1 MESEVNA
8 NLSKHYLIY
17 TFIIL
22 ALLQEKKMK
31 YKLRY
36 FYSKGAFLVLVW
48 IMLITSAMTFLFRLL
63 TDTGP
68 INIYSHYKD
77 PRLFLIPIFAF
88 IPIAGWLADV
98 RYGNFKVFKFGALL
112 FFVSAVLAC
121 ICQIMSIE
129 KVHPTVTGITST
141 AAVLAEYL
149 GCSACAVTAVQLGLD
164 QMPDASSDNIIS
176 FIKWFIFSGI
186 FGVWISEI
194 ILKCTV
200 YCAFIDPNN
209 TFIFFSLYP
218 VLAVS
223 ILCCS
228 IFLLAPKWL
237 IIEPKSPQSLKTI
250 YQVLKFAAKHK
261 SPLNRSALTYWE
273 EDIPSRMDLGKLR
286 YGGPFT
292 TEQVE
297 DVKTFFKI
305 IVVQIPLFFV
315 SLSFHIHPNHLPLHA
330 LLNKCTASLMRVF
343 TYHPF
348 VGAMLVTLISEFVT
362 YPLVKIKPPSILK
375 QIGFACFIIVVAN
388 IGILI
393 AEVVSYFHDIQTWIE
408 ITSSIISSVIHFFFL
423 SNSILM
429 FACAQ
434 SPYNM
439 RGLLVGFAFLLHAS
453 SLGLGELLF
462 SITVKLGDKCY
473 YYIIYS
479 SVMVVVTLFGFS
491 LYCLLARWY
500 KRRVRDE
507 EYNVHRVVEEVYD
520 RYLSNDM
527 YH

>member
-1 MESEVNA
+1 
-8 NLSKHYLIY
+8 
-17 TFIIL
+17 
-22 ALLQEKKMK
+22 MK

-48 IMLITSAMTFLFRLL
+48 ILLGASAMTFLNHLF
-63 TDTGP
+63 TKSSGVITS
-68 INIYSHYKD
+68 YSHYKD
-77 PRLFLIPIFAF
+77 ERFLLLPIIAF

-112 FFVSAVLAC
+112 IFVSTVLTC
-121 ICQIMSIE
+121 ICLIIKE
-129 KVHPTVTGITST
+129 EGVHPTVSSIAIT
-141 AAVLAEYL
+141 AAVLSAYL
-149 GCSACAVTAVQLGLD
+149 GFSACAITALQLGLD

-176 FIKWFIFSGI
+176 FIKWFICSAF

-194 ILKCTV
+194 ILKSTV
-200 YCAFIDPNN
+200 SCASDDPV
-209 TFIFFSLYP
+209 IFFSLYP
-218 VLAVS
+218 VLAMS
-223 ILCCS
+223 ILCCG

-237 IIEPKSPQSLKTI
+237 IIEPKSPQSLKSI

-261 SPLNRSALTYWE
+261 APLNRSALTYWE
-273 EDIPSRMDLGKLR
+273 EDVPSRLDLGKSR

-305 IVVQIPLFFV
+305 VVIQIPLFFV
-315 SLSFHIHPNHLPLHA
+315 SLSSRKLYVTVPLDHQPSSSI
-330 LLNKCTASLMRVF
+330 NECTSVLISLF
-343 TYHPF
+343 TYHQC
-348 VGAMLVTLISEFVT
+348 VGVMLVTLISEFVV
-362 YPLVKIKPPSILK
+362 YPLVKIEPPSILK

-388 IGILI
+388 MGILS
-393 AEVVSYFHDIQTWIE
+393 AEVVSYFHEIQIWIQ
-408 ITSSIISSVIHFFFL
+408 IASSIIGGLVHLSFL
-423 SNSILM
+423 TNSILL

-439 RGLLVGFAFLLHAS
+439 RGLLVGFAFLLHVS
-453 SLGLGELLF
+453 SLLLGELF
-462 SITVKLGDKCY
+462 FGMTVKLCDKCY
-473 YYIIYS
+473 NYIIYS
-479 SVMVVVTLFGFS
+479 SVMVAITLFGFI

-520 RYLSNDM
+520 RYLSNCM

>member
-1 MESEVNA
+1 
-8 NLSKHYLIY
+8 
-17 TFIIL
+17 
-22 ALLQEKKMK
+22 MK

-48 IMLITSAMTFLFRLL
+48 MMLITSALSFLYRMFNKSGGIPTYLQ
-63 TDTGP
+63 
-68 INIYSHYKD
+68 YKD
-77 PRLFLIPIFAF
+77 QRFLLLPIIAF
-88 IPIAGWLADV
+88 IPIAGSLADV

-112 FFVSAVLAC
+112 LFVSAVLTC
-121 ICQIMSIE
+121 ICVII
-129 KVHPTVTGITST
+129 KDKRVHPTVTMVAIT
-141 AAVLAEYL
+141 AAILIMYL
-149 GCSACAVTAVQLGLD
+149 GVSACIVTALQLGLD

-176 FIKWFIFSGI
+176 FIKWFIFSALL
-186 FGVWISEI
+186 GVWISQNI
-194 ILKCTV
+194 FKSTV
-200 YCAFIDPNN
+200 RCAFVDLDNN
-209 TFIFFSLYP
+209 IFFSLYP
-218 VLAVS
+218 VFAMS

-237 IIEPKSPQSLKTI
+237 IIEPKSPQSLKII

-261 SPLNRSALTYWE
+261 APLNRSALTYWE
-273 EDIPSRMDLGKLR
+273 EDVPSRMDLGKSR

-305 IVVQIPLFFV
+305 IVIQIPLFIV
-315 SLSFHIHPNHLPLHA
+315 SLSSGKFSAYLYHQPSLSISE
-330 LLNKCTASLMRVF
+330 CTASLISLF
-343 TYHPF
+343 TYNPC
-348 VGAMLVTLISEFVT
+348 VCAMVMTLISEFIVH
-362 YPLVKIKPPSILK
+362 PLVKIEPPSILK

-388 IGILI
+388 IGILS
-393 AEVVSYFHDIQTWIE
+393 AEVVSYFHDIQIWIE
-408 ITSSIISSVIHFFFL
+408 IATLIIGGLVNLSFL
-423 SNSILM
+423 TNCILL

-439 RGLLVGFAFLLHAS
+439 RGLLAGFAFLLHFS
-453 SLGLGELLF
+453 SLILGDF
-462 SITVKLGDKCY
+462 FFDITVKFCDKCY
-473 YYIIYS
+473 NYIIYS
-479 SVMVVVTLFGFS
+479 SVMVAITLFGFI

-507 EYNVHRVVEEVYD
+507 EYNAHRVVEEVYD

>member
-1 MESEVNA
+1 
-8 NLSKHYLIY
+8 
-17 TFIIL
+17 
-22 ALLQEKKMK
+22 MK

-48 IMLITSAMTFLFRLL
+48 MMLIASALSFLYHMFTKSVGIQTYL
-63 TDTGP
+63 
-68 INIYSHYKD
+68 HYKD
-77 PRLFLIPIFAF
+77 QRFLLLPIIAF
-88 IPIAGWLADV
+88 IPIAGSLADV

-112 FFVSAVLAC
+112 LFVSTVLTC
-121 ICQIMSIE
+121 ICVII
-129 KVHPTVTGITST
+129 KDKRVHSTVTMVAIT
-141 AAVLAEYL
+141 AAVLIMYL
-149 GCSACAVTAVQLGLD
+149 GASTCLVTALQLGLD

-176 FIKWFIFSGI
+176 FIKWFIFSSV
-186 FGVWISEI
+186 FGSWISESI
-194 ILKCTV
+194 FTSTVHCTFV
-200 YCAFIDPNN
+200 DPDNN
-209 TFIFFSLYP
+209 IFFSLYP
-218 VLAVS
+218 VFAIS

-237 IIEPKSPQSLKTI
+237 IIEPKSPQSLKII

-261 SPLNRSALTYWE
+261 APLNRSALTYWE
-273 EDIPSRMDLGKLR
+273 EDVPSRMDLGKSR

-305 IVVQIPLFFV
+305 IVIQIPLFII
-315 SLSFHIHPNHLPLHA
+315 SLSYRNLYVHLDHQ
-330 LLNKCTASLMRVF
+330 LLPSINKCTASLISCF

-348 VGAMLVTLISEFVT
+348 VCVMLVTLFSEFIV
-362 YPLVKIKPPSILK
+362 YPLVKMEPPSILK
-375 QIGFACFIIVVAN
+375 QIGFACFIIVIAN
-388 IGILI
+388 IGILS
-393 AEVVSYFHDIQTWIE
+393 ADVVSYFHDIQIWIE
-408 ITSSIISSVIHFFFL
+408 IATTIISSLVYFSL
-423 SNSILM
+423 LTNSILL

-439 RGLLVGFAFLLHAS
+439 RGLLAGFVFLLHAS
-453 SLGLGELLF
+453 SLGLGTILF
-462 SITVKLGDKCY
+462 HFMINLCDKCY
-473 YYIIYS
+473 NYIIYS
-479 SVMVVVTLFGFS
+479 SVMVAITLFGFI

-507 EYNVHRVVEEVYD
+507 EYNAHRVVEEVYD

>member
-1 MESEVNA
+1 
-8 NLSKHYLIY
+8 
-17 TFIIL
+17 
-22 ALLQEKKMK
+22 MK

-48 IMLITSAMTFLFRLL
+48 IMLITSAMTFLNHLFIKSMSITSYPHINDQRLL
-63 TDTGP
+63 LLP
-68 INIYSHYKD
+68 IIA
-77 PRLFLIPIFAF
+77 FVPIE
-88 IPIAGWLADV
+88 GWLADV
-98 RYGNFKVFKFGALL
+98 WYGNFKVFKFGALL
-112 FFVSAVLAC
+112 LFVSAVLTC
-121 ICQIMSIE
+121 ICLIMSIE
-129 KVHPTVTGITST
+129 AVHPTVTGITSI
-141 AAVLAEYL
+141 AAVLGAYL
-149 GCSACAVTAVQLGLD
+149 GCSACTVTALQLGLD

-176 FIKWFIFSGI
+176 FIKWLIFSVF
-186 FGVWISEI
+186 FGVWISDI
-194 ILKCTV
+194 ILKSTKC
-200 YCAFIDPNN
+200 CAFVDPENR
-209 TFIFFSLYP
+209 FIFFSLYP
-218 VLAVS
+218 VLAMS

-237 IIEPKSPQSLKTI
+237 IIEPKSPQSLKII

-261 SPLNRSALTYWE
+261 APLNRSALTYWE
-273 EDIPSRMDLGKLR
+273 EDVPSRMDLGKSR

-305 IVVQIPLFFV
+305 IVIQIPLFFV
-315 SLSFHIHPNHLPLHA
+315 VLSSQKFNVHLDHQPSSSINECTSVLISL
-330 LLNKCTASLMRVF
+330 F

-348 VGAMLVTLISEFVT
+348 VGAMLVTLISEFIV
-362 YPLVKIKPPSILK
+362 YPLVKIEPPSILK

-388 IGILI
+388 IGILS
-393 AEVVSYFHDIQTWIE
+393 AEVVSYFHDVQTWIE
-408 ITSSIISSVIHFFFL
+408 IASSIIGGLVHLSFL
-423 SNSILM
+423 TNSILL

-439 RGLLVGFAFLLHAS
+439 RGLLVGFALLLHAS
-453 SLGLGELLF
+453 SLIFGGLLF
-462 SITVKLGDKCY
+462 GITVNLCDKCY
-473 YYIIYS
+473 NYIIYS
-479 SVMVVVTLFGFS
+479 SVTVAITLFGFI

>member
-1 MESEVNA
+1 
-8 NLSKHYLIY
+8 
-17 TFIIL
+17 
-22 ALLQEKKMK
+22 MK

-48 IMLITSAMTFLFRLL
+48 IMLITSAMTAMPLLYHMFTKSVSITSYPHYNDQRLL
-63 TDTGP
+63 LLP
-68 INIYSHYKD
+68 II
-77 PRLFLIPIFAF
+77 AF
-88 IPIAGWLADV
+88 VPIAGWLADV

-112 FFVSAVLAC
+112 MFVSTVLIC
-121 ICQIMSIE
+121 ICLIMSIE
-129 KVHPTVTGITST
+129 RVHPTVTLITST
-141 AAVLAEYL
+141 AAVLGAYL
-149 GCSACAVTAVQLGLD
+149 GCCACIVTALQLGLD

-176 FIKWFIFSGI
+176 FIKWFIFSALFGI
-186 FGVWISEI
+186 WISDI
-194 ILKCTV
+194 IIKSTII
-200 YCAFIDPNN
+200 CAFVDPDNKV
-209 TFIFFSLYP
+209 IFFSLYP
-218 VLAVS
+218 VLAMS

-237 IIEPKSPQSLKTI
+237 IFEPKSPQSLKII

-261 SPLNRSALTYWE
+261 APLNRSALTYWE
-273 EDIPSRMDLGKLR
+273 EDIPSRMDLGKSR

-305 IVVQIPLFFV
+305 IVIQIPLFFV
-315 SLSFHIHPNHLPLHA
+315 SLSYRILYGHFSQPSLSINE
-330 LLNKCTASLMRVF
+330 CTASLISLF

-348 VGAMLVTLISEFVT
+348 VGAMLVTLISEFIV
-362 YPLVKIKPPSILK
+362 YPLVKIEPPSMLK

-388 IGILI
+388 IGILS
-393 AEVVSYFHDIQTWIE
+393 AEVVSYFRDIQIWIE
-408 ITSSIISSVIHFFFL
+408 LASSIIGGLVHLSFL
-423 SNSILM
+423 TNSIML

-439 RGLLVGFAFLLHAS
+439 RGLLAGVALLLHVS
-453 SLGLGELLF
+453 SLGLGELF
-462 SITVKLGDKCY
+462 FTITVNLGDKCY
-473 YYIIYS
+473 NYIIYS
-479 SVMVVVTLFGFS
+479 SVMVTITLFGFI

-507 EYNVHRVVEEVYD
+507 EYNVHRGVEEVYD

>member
-1 MESEVNA
+1 
-8 NLSKHYLIY
+8 
-17 TFIIL
+17 
-22 ALLQEKKMK
+22 MK
-31 YKLRY
+31 SKLRY

-48 IMLITSAMTFLFRLL
+48 IMLITSAMTFLNHIFIKSVSITSYPHINDQRLL
-63 TDTGP
+63 LLP
-68 INIYSHYKD
+68 II
-77 PRLFLIPIFAF
+77 AF

-112 FFVSAVLAC
+112 FFVSTVLTC
-121 ICQIMSIE
+121 ICLIMSIE
-129 KVHPTVTGITST
+129 AVHPTVIGITST
-141 AAVLAEYL
+141 AAVLVAYL
-149 GCSACAVTAVQLGLD
+149 GVSACVVTALQLGLD

-176 FIKWFIFSGI
+176 FIKWLMFSIF
-186 FGVWISEI
+186 FGVWISDI
-194 ILKCTV
+194 ILKSTII
-200 YCAFIDPNN
+200 CASVDPDNR
-209 TFIFFSLYP
+209 FIFFSLYP
-218 VLAVS
+218 VLVMS

-237 IIEPKSPQSLKTI
+237 IFEPKSPQSLKII

-273 EDIPSRMDLGKLR
+273 EDVPSRMDLGKSR

-305 IVVQIPLFFV
+305 IVIQIPLFFV
-315 SLSFHIHPNHLPLHA
+315 LLSSQKFNVRLDHQAPLSI
-330 LLNKCTASLMRVF
+330 NDECTASLISLF

-348 VGAMLVTLISEFVT
+348 FGAMLVTLISEFIV
-362 YPLVKIKPPSILK
+362 YPLVKIEPPSMLK

-388 IGILI
+388 IGILS
-393 AEVVSYFHDIQTWIE
+393 AEVVSYFHDIQTWIK
-408 ITSSIISSVIHFFFL
+408 IASSIIGGLVQLSFL
-423 SNSILM
+423 TNSIML

-439 RGLLVGFAFLLHAS
+439 RGLLVGFALLLHVS
-453 SLGLGELLF
+453 SLILGELLF
-462 SITVKLGDKCY
+462 RIIVNLCY
-473 YYIIYS
+473 NYIIYS
-479 SVMVVVTLFGFS
+479 SVMVVVTLFGFI

>member
-1 MESEVNA
+1 
-8 NLSKHYLIY
+8 
-17 TFIIL
+17 
-22 ALLQEKKMK
+22 MK

-48 IMLITSAMTFLFRLL
+48 TMLITSALNFLFHLF
-63 TDTGP
+63 TKSGG
-68 INIYSHYKD
+68 IQIYTYKD
-77 PRLFLIPIFAF
+77 PRFLLIPIIAF

-98 RYGNFKVFKFGALL
+98 RYGHFKVFKFGALL
-112 FFVSAVLAC
+112 FFVSTVLTC
-121 ICQIMSIE
+121 ICLIMSIE
-129 KVHPTVTGITST
+129 TVHPTVTRITST
-141 AAVLAEYL
+141 AAVLVAYL
-149 GCSACAVTAVQLGLD
+149 GFSACTVTALQLGLD

-176 FIKWFIFSGI
+176 FIMWFIFSVF
-186 FGVWISEI
+186 FGEWIGEI
-194 ILKCTV
+194 ILRSTV
-200 YCAFIDPNN
+200 ACASVDLVN

-218 VLAVS
+218 VLAMS
-223 ILCCS
+223 ILCCI

-261 SPLNRSALTYWE
+261 APLNRSALTYWE
-273 EDIPSRMDLGKLR
+273 EDVPSRMDLGKSR

-297 DVKTFFKI
+297 DVKTIFKI
-305 IVVQIPLFFV
+305 IVIQIPLCFV
-315 SLSFHIHPNHLPLHA
+315 SLSSRSRIFYVNLDHQGSIND
-330 LLNKCTASLMRVF
+330 CTASFISIF

-348 VGAMLVTLISEFVT
+348 VGVMLVTLISEFIV
-362 YPLVKIKPPSILK
+362 YPLVKIEPPSILK

-388 IGILI
+388 IGILS
-393 AEVVSYFHDIQTWIE
+393 AEVVSYFHDIQIWIE
-408 ITSSIISSVIHFFFL
+408 IASSIISGFVYVSFL
-423 SNSILM
+423 TNSILL

-439 RGLLVGFAFLLHAS
+439 RGLLAGLALLLHVS

-462 SITVKLGDKCY
+462 NITVKLCDKCY

-479 SVMVVVTLFGFS
+479 SVMVVVTLFGFI

-507 EYNVHRVVEEVYD
+507 EYDVHRVVEEVYD

>member
-1 MESEVNA
+1 
-8 NLSKHYLIY
+8 
-17 TFIIL
+17 
-22 ALLQEKKMK
+22 MK

-48 IMLITSAMTFLFRLL
+48 MMLITSALTFLYRMFTKSGGIQTYL
-63 TDTGP
+63 
-68 INIYSHYKD
+68 HYKD
-77 PRLFLIPIFAF
+77 QRFLLLPIIAF
-88 IPIAGWLADV
+88 IPIAGSLADV

-112 FFVSAVLAC
+112 LFVSTVLTC
-121 ICQIMSIE
+121 ICVII
-129 KVHPTVTGITST
+129 KDKRVHPTVTMVAIT
-141 AAVLAEYL
+141 AAVLVMYL
-149 GCSACAVTAVQLGLD
+149 GVSACIVTALQLGLD

-176 FIKWFIFSGI
+176 FIKWFIFSSV
-186 FGVWISEI
+186 FGSWISESI
-194 ILKCTV
+194 FKSTV
-200 YCAFIDPNN
+200 HCAFVDPDNK
-209 TFIFFSLYP
+209 FIFFSLYP
-218 VLAVS
+218 VFAMS

-237 IIEPKSPQSLKTI
+237 IIEPKSPQSLKII

-261 SPLNRSALTYWE
+261 APLNRSALTYWE
-273 EDIPSRMDLGKLR
+273 EDIPSRMDLGKSR

-305 IVVQIPLFFV
+305 IVIQIPLFFV
-315 SLSFHIHPNHLPLHA
+315 SLSSRELYVHLNHQPLPSID
-330 LLNKCTASLMRVF
+330 KCTASLISLF

-348 VGAMLVTLISEFVT
+348 VCAMLVTLISEFIV
-362 YPLVKIKPPSILK
+362 YPLVKMEPPSILK

-388 IGILI
+388 IGILS
-393 AEVVSYFHDIQTWIE
+393 AEVVSYFHDIQIWIE
-408 ITSSIISSVIHFFFL
+408 IATSIIGGLVYLSFL
-423 SNSILM
+423 TNSILL

-439 RGLLVGFAFLLHAS
+439 RGLLAGFALLLHIS
-453 SLGLGELLF
+453 SLGLGELFF
-462 SITVKLGDKCY
+462 SITVKLCDKCY
-473 YYIIYS
+473 NYIIYS
-479 SVMVVVTLFGFS
+479 SVMVAITLFGFI

-507 EYNVHRVVEEVYD
+507 EYNAHRVVEEVYD

>member
-1 MESEVNA
+1 
-8 NLSKHYLIY
+8 
-17 TFIIL
+17 
-22 ALLQEKKMK
+22 MK

-48 IMLITSAMTFLFRLL
+48 MMLITSALSFLYRMLIKSGGIQ
-63 TDTGP
+63 TDL
-68 INIYSHYKD
+68 YYKD
-77 PRLFLIPIFAF
+77 QRSLLLPIIAF
-88 IPIAGWLADV
+88 IPIAGSLADV

-112 FFVSAVLAC
+112 LFVSTVLTC
-121 ICQIMSIE
+121 ICVIM
-129 KVHPTVTGITST
+129 KDKRVHPTVTMVAITASMLV
-141 AAVLAEYL
+141 AYL
-149 GCSACAVTAVQLGLD
+149 GVSACTVTALQLGLD

-176 FIKWFIFSGI
+176 FIKWFIFSALFGEWSSEVIIKSTRICTFVDPDNILI
-186 FGVWISEI
+186 F
-194 ILKCTV
+194 L
-200 YCAFIDPNN
+200 
-209 TFIFFSLYP
+209 SLYP
-218 VLAVS
+218 VLAMS

-228 IFLLAPKWL
+228 LFLLAPKWL
-237 IIEPKSPQSLKTI
+237 IIEPKSPQSLKII

-261 SPLNRSALTYWE
+261 APLNRSAFTYWE
-273 EDIPSRMDLGKLR
+273 EYIPSRMDLGKSR

-305 IVVQIPLFFV
+305 IVIQIPLFMV
-315 SLSFHIHPNHLPLHA
+315 SLSSRELYVHLDHQPLPSID
-330 LLNKCTASLMRVF
+330 KCTASFISLF

-348 VGAMLVTLISEFVT
+348 VCAMLVTLISEFIV
-362 YPLVKIKPPSILK
+362 YPLVKMEPPSILK

-388 IGILI
+388 IGILS
-393 AEVVSYFHDIQTWIE
+393 ADVVSYFHDIRIWIE
-408 ITSSIISSVIHFFFL
+408 IATLIIGGLVYL
-423 SNSILM
+423 SFVTNSILL

-439 RGLLVGFAFLLHAS
+439 RGLLAGFAFLLHIS
-453 SLGLGELLF
+453 SLVLGELLF
-462 SITVKLGDKCY
+462 SVTIKLCDKCY
-473 YYIIYS
+473 NYIIYS
-479 SVMVVVTLFGFS
+479 SVMVAITLFGFI

-507 EYNVHRVVEEVYD
+507 EYNAHRVVEEVYD

>member
-1 MESEVNA
+1 
-8 NLSKHYLIY
+8 
-17 TFIIL
+17 
-22 ALLQEKKMK
+22 
-31 YKLRY
+31 
-36 FYSKGAFLVLVW
+36 
-48 IMLITSAMTFLFRLL
+48 MTFLYRMFTKSGAITSYPHYNDQRLL
-63 TDTGP
+63 LLP
-68 INIYSHYKD
+68 II
-77 PRLFLIPIFAF
+77 AF
-88 IPIAGWLADV
+88 VPIAGWLADV
-98 RYGNFKVFKFGALL
+98 RYGNFKVFRFGALT
-112 FFVSAVLAC
+112 FFVSTVLTC

-129 KVHPTVTGITST
+129 KVHPTVTGITSIT
-141 AAVLAEYL
+141 AVLVAYL
-149 GCSACAVTAVQLGLD
+149 GFSACTVTALQLGLD

-176 FIKWFIFSGI
+176 FIVWFIFSAV

-200 YCAFIDPNN
+200 SCALVDFKNE
-209 TFIFFSLYP
+209 FIFFSLYP

-223 ILCCS
+223 ILSCS

-237 IIEPKSPQSLKTI
+237 IIEPKSPQSLKII
-250 YQVLKFAAKHK
+250 YHVLKFAAKHK
-261 SPLNRSALTYWE
+261 APLNRSALTYWE
-273 EDIPSRMDLGKLR
+273 EDIPSRLDLGKSR

-305 IVVQIPLFFV
+305 IVLQIPLFFV
-315 SLSFHIHPNHLPLHA
+315 SLSSQKLYVRLDHQPSSSINE
-330 LLNKCTASLMRVF
+330 CTSVLISLF
-343 TYHPF
+343 TYHPC
-348 VGAMLVTLISEFVT
+348 VGAMLVILFSEFIV
-362 YPLVKIKPPSILK
+362 YPLVKIEPPSMLK

-388 IGILI
+388 IGILS
-393 AEVVSYFHDIQTWIE
+393 AEVVSYFHDIQIWIE
-408 ITSSIISSVIHFFFL
+408 IASSIIGGLVHLFFL
-423 SNSILM
+423 TNSIML

-439 RGLLVGFAFLLHAS
+439 RGLLAGFAFLLHAS
-453 SLGLGELLF
+453 SLLLGELF
-462 SITVKLGDKCY
+462 FNITIKLGDKCY
-473 YYIIYS
+473 NYIIYS
-479 SVMVVVTLFGFS
+479 SVMVAITLFGFV

>member
-1 MESEVNA
+1 
-8 NLSKHYLIY
+8 
-17 TFIIL
+17 
-22 ALLQEKKMK
+22 MK

-48 IMLITSAMTFLFRLL
+48 IMLISSAVTVLFHLF
-63 TDTGP
+63 TKSGGIQTYP
-68 INIYSHYKD
+68 HYKD
-77 PRLFLIPIFAF
+77 PRFLLIPIIAF

-98 RYGNFKVFKFGALL
+98 WYGNFKVFKFGALL
-112 FFVSAVLAC
+112 MFVSTVLTC
-121 ICQIMSIE
+121 TYLIMNVVR
-129 KVHPTVTGITST
+129 VHPTVTVITSI
-141 AAVLAEYL
+141 AAVLVAYL
-149 GCSACAVTAVQLGLD
+149 GISACVVTALQLGLD

-176 FIKWFIFSGI
+176 FIKWLIYSAL
-186 FGVWISEI
+186 FGVWISDI

-200 YCAFIDPNN
+200 SCAFVDRDN
-209 TFIFFSLYP
+209 TYIFFSLYP
-218 VLAVS
+218 VIAMS

-228 IFLLAPKWL
+228 IFLFAPKWL
-237 IIEPKSPQSLKTI
+237 IIEPKSPQSLKII

-261 SPLNRSALTYWE
+261 APLNCSALTYWE
-273 EDIPSRMDLGKLR
+273 EDVPSRMDLGKSR

-297 DVKTFFKI
+297 DVKMFFKI
-305 IVVQIPLFFV
+305 IVMQIPLVFV
-315 SLSFHIHPNHLPLHA
+315 SLSFHIHLNHQSSLPFS
-330 LLNKCTASLMRVF
+330 KCTFVLISIF
-343 TYHPF
+343 TYHPC
-348 VGAMLVTLISEFVT
+348 VCAMLVTLISEFIV
-362 YPLVKIKPPSILK
+362 YPLVKIESPSILK

-388 IGILI
+388 IGILS
-393 AEVVSYFHDIQTWIE
+393 AEVVSYFHDIQVWIE
-408 ITSSIISSVIHFFFL
+408 IASSIIGGFVYLSFL
-423 SNSILM
+423 THSIML

-439 RGLLVGFAFLLHAS
+439 RGLLAGFACLLHAS
-453 SLGLGELLF
+453 SLGLGNVLF
-462 SITVKLGDKCY
+462 NILINLCDKCY
-473 YYIIYS
+473 NYIIYS
-479 SVMVVVTLFGFS
+479 SVMVAITLFGFI